1 MCGPKAPPPPPPP
14 PQAPM
19 VLEQEAPTRAARSSS
34 SSDKRS
40 GLSKYKIDKK
50 GPVSASIGGIQSMK

>member
-1 MCGPKAPPPPPPP
+1 MCSPKAPPPPPPP

-19 VLEQEAPTRAARSSS
+19 VLEQEAPTKAATRSQ
-34 SSDKRS
+34 SSDKRM

-50 GPVSASIGGIQSMK
+50 GAANASIGGIPTNK

>member
-19 VLEQEAPTRAARSSS
+19 VLEQEAPTKAKRSSS

-50 GPVSASIGGIQSMK
+50 GAANASIGGIPTNK